1 MLCSDCMFCEAK
13 NCLVSSRR
21 VPVHLKQPAP
31 AADGRATSGAVS
43 VASAGVGADGELVV
57 APGVLANANLWP
69 RRSQRS
75 C

>member
-1 MLCSDCMFCEAK
+1 MLVLCDAAAGATAA
-13 NCLVSSRR
+13 R
-21 VPVHLKQPAP
+21 